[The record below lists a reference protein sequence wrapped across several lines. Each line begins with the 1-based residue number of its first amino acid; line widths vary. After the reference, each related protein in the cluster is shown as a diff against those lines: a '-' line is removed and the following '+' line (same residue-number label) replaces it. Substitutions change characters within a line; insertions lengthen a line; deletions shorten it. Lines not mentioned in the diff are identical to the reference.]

1 MKTIWDSFETGS
13 LDPQTMSDAYK
24 FCTTNE
30 NTSTKLRTQCEN
42 QERNTNS
49 LMNMMITPVSLLV
62 LKTSLNQT
70 KSQLRRACQQE
81 IIAAERLLFYIT
93 SALVLSAL
101 HKSNHPKKP
110 SSHGY
115 CIILQQ
121 NIRECSGCYQH
132 SQYMNFNKNFQ
143 QIIFS

>member
-1 MKTIWDSFETGS
+1 
-13 LDPQTMSDAYK
+13 MSDAYK

-101 HKSNHPKKP
+101 HKSNHPKEDFFAW
-110 SSHGY
+110 
-115 CIILQQ
+115 ILYNSAAEHQ
-121 NIRECSGCYQH
+121 RTFWVLSTFTAHEL
-132 SQYMNFNKNFQ
+132 
-143 QIIFS
+143 